1 MARCIDAEAVDAGL
15 IDEPQRPSLEISAD
29 GRVLRVEIGK
39 PGEPAVLDALL
50 VREVDRTE
58 VVEPADEFIVGEPWM
73 TVPKVVDHDIEHD
86 LEALRV
92 SRADELLQL
101 GHVAEMG
108 VDLVRIAR
116 PVAVIALAHLL
127 RDRRDPD
134 RGHPETFDV
143 VELVDHALKVAA
155 LPPISLAGDA
165 VEVVRR
171 IAILET
177 VGHHHV
183 DGLVPPV
190 GRRGGR
196 PSRQEARDDDE
207 RREERVHAGT
217 RTAASRA
224 PTVIPP
230 LTRFRV
236 RRSTRLPSGRHTSVG
251 KSPVLIAT
259 YMSSRGASGGAS
271 GLIDVRRYA

>member
-29 GRVLRVEIGK
+29 GRVLRVEIRK

-58 VVEPADEFIVGEPWM
+58 VVEPADVFIVGEPWM

-92 SRADELLQL
+92 SRA
-101 GHVAEMG
+101 
-108 VDLVRIAR
+108 
-116 PVAVIALAHLL
+116 
-127 RDRRDPD
+127 
-134 RGHPETFDV
+134 
-143 VELVDHALKVAA
+143 
-155 LPPISLAGDA
+155 
-165 VEVVRR
+165 
-171 IAILET
+171 
-177 VGHHHV
+177 
-183 DGLVPPV
+183 
-190 GRRGGR
+190 
-196 PSRQEARDDDE
+196 DE